1 MNSIVILIAAINQCL
16 VKKSTFLIYC
26 NSKVVVNFLDSL
38 WNYNLIVG
46 YTINKN
52 KIYIYFKYD
61 FLGTSIIK
69 KLKLISTPGNKVH
82 CKLNSFNKHTKI
94 ITSNNGICLNYNK
107 NTEVINGG
115 KVIVSIII

>member
-1 MNSIVILIAAINQCL
+1 MNSIVRLIAAINQCL
-16 VKKSTFLIYC
+16 VKKSTFLIYN

-46 YTINKN
+46 YTINKK

-61 FLGTSIIK
+61 FLGISIIK

-82 CKLNSFNKHTKI
+82 SKLNSFNKHIKI
-94 ITSNNGICLNYNK
+94 MTSNTGICLNYNK
-107 NTEVINGG
+107 NNELINGG
-115 KVIVSIII
+115 KLIVSIVI